1 MQLQSGMSNCGA
13 SALSNALQALGWSGC
28 GQEAIAD
35 LAGTSADGTNAGG
48 LKRAARKL
56 GASVGIVSTRVAQ
69 DAWALLRAALLDGH
83 AAVLSVDRDEHWL
96 SAVGL
101 LGHRV
106 LLVDPAMVV
115 RPMLSAC
122 AREDLLR
129 GWKGRRGSFYGI
141 VVGRR
146 V

>member
-13 SALSNALQALGWSGC
+13 SALSNSLQALGWSGC
-28 GQEAIAD
+28 GQEAVAE

-56 GASVGIVSTRVAQ
+56 GAAVGIISTRVGQ
-69 DAWALLRAALLDGH
+69 DAWALLRAALLDGC
-83 AAVLSVDRDEHWL
+83 AAVLSVDRDEHWV
-96 SAVGL
+96 SAVGI
-101 LGHRV
+101 LGGRV

-115 RPMLSAC
+115 RPMLSAS

-129 GWKGRRGSFYGI
+129 GWRGRRGGYYAI
-141 VVGRR
+141 TIGRR
-146 V
+146 